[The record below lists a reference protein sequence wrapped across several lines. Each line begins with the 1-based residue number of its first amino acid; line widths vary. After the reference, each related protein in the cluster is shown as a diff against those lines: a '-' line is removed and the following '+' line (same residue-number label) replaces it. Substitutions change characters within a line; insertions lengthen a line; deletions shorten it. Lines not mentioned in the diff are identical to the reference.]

1 MGAVAPVDTPVGSR
15 ASSRLIPRL
24 PMIPFHAGVSR
35 PRLRL
40 CAGIFLAPL
49 VFSLLPAPPA
59 SAAPAAPKPIAPIV
73 APFPMPQLQ
82 RPVFA
87 DRVFDIR
94 SYGAVEGGSFKN
106 TAAIARA
113 VDACAAAGGGHIL
126 VPAGRWLTG
135 PIHLKSHVDLHLAKG
150 AVVVFSD
157 RFADY
162 LPVVLVRVGGVDLY
176 NYSPLIYARDCTDV
190 AVTGPGRLNGNGRAW
205 WAWQRR
211 QTREVVRLAPGGV
224 PVEKRVFG
232 TPEAA
237 IRPNFVVFYHC
248 SNVLLEGFS
257 IGSGPCWTLQPVYC
271 EDVIIRR
278 LNVDTD
284 GPNNDGLDP
293 DSCRNVLIEKCRFST
308 GDDCVVLKSGYN
320 EDGWRVNRP
329 TENVVMRD
337 CVGLRGHGGF
347 VVGSEMSG
355 GVRNVYVHDC
365 EFVGTDRAVRI
376 KSMRGRGGVVENLWV
391 DGIVAR
397 DMKREAVTINMD
409 YGSDP
414 NAATNSRAPAFR
426 NIHIRNFRCEGARV
440 AVRIKGLADSP
451 VRDLSF
457 ENVAIA
463 ADTGV
468 ICTHATGVSFKG
480 VAFVAARGP
489 GFDFRSVDG
498 ATIRDA
504 RVRAAA
510 FIRVQG
516 PETRGVVISGT
527 PLDAPAPRIEWGPGA
542 DKGAVV
548 VR

>member
-1 MGAVAPVDTPVGSR
+1 MISPLAGYSR
-15 ASSRLIPRL
+15 SRR
-24 PMIPFHAGVSR
+24 
-35 PRLRL
+35 RLR
-40 CAGIFLAPL
+40 AGLSLSSIALAL
-49 VFSLLPAPPA
+49 VAATRLA
-59 SAAPAAPKPIAPIV
+59 AAPAAPSAQKPIAPIV

-82 RPVFA
+82 RPVFP
-87 DRVFDIR
+87 DRSFDIR
-94 SYGAVEGGSFKN
+94 SYGAVEGGSVKN
-106 TAAIARA
+106 TAAFARA
-113 VDACAAAGGGHIL
+113 VDACAAAGGGHVV

-135 PIHLKSHVDLHLAKG
+135 PIHLKSHVDLHLDKG

-176 NYSPLIYARDCTDV
+176 NYSPLVYARDCTDV
-190 AVTGPGRLNGNGRAW
+190 AVTGPGRLDGNGRAW

-211 QTREVVRLAPGGV
+211 QTHEIVKLAPEGV
-224 PVEKRVFG
+224 PVAKRIFG

-248 SNVLLEGFS
+248 TNVLLEGFT
-257 IGSGPCWTLQPVYC
+257 IGSGPCWTLNPVYC
-271 EDVIIRR
+271 ENVIIRR
-278 LNVDTD
+278 LDVDTD

-329 TENVVMRD
+329 TENLVMRD
-337 CVGLRGHGGF
+337 CVCLRGHGGF

-365 EFVGTDRAVRI
+365 EFVGTDRGVRI
-376 KSMRGRGGVVENLWV
+376 KSMRGRGGVVEKIWV

-397 DMKREAVTINMD
+397 DVKREAVTINMD

-414 NAATNSRAPAFR
+414 NAATNARPPAFR
-426 NIHIRNFRCEGARV
+426 DIHISNLRCEGAKI
-440 AVRIKGLADSP
+440 AVRINGLADSP
-451 VRDLSF
+451 VREVSF
-457 ENVAIA
+457 EDVAIS
-463 ADTGV
+463 ADQGV
-468 ICTHATGVSFKG
+468 LCTHAAGLSFKG

-498 ATIRDA
+498 ATIQRA

-510 FIRVQG
+510 FLKVEDRA
-516 PETRGVVISGT
+516 TRGIVVSDT
-527 PLDAPAPRIEWGPGA
+527 PPDAKAPKIEWGAGA
-542 DKGAVV
+542 SRNAVTL
-548 VR
+548 R